1 MTVYSGSKRN
11 RCSDKFIKL
20 PYPKTLYTEYMKDFG
35 EKLKQTNVISKDDA
49 FNLEK
54 ESKIINPHR
63 MEMQTTHSN
72 TFQNFKI
79 IPTKKDRPMYID
91 DCKPSVS
98 SSSYQK
104 NFPNWMNGKNDI
116 FHEKAPVFPFYSLPF
131 RGASFYKE

>member
-1 MTVYSGSKRN
+1 
-11 RCSDKFIKL
+11 
-20 PYPKTLYTEYMKDFG
+20 
-35 EKLKQTNVISKDDA
+35 
-49 FNLEK
+49 
-54 ESKIINPHR
+54 
-63 MEMQTTHSN
+63 MQTTHSN